1 VTEANADVEA
11 TLRAEG
17 FEVATVEDAAGNAT
31 LEVVLSEAQAEKFAA
46 AEGID
51 LEAKTNADGLTT
63 AEAATLEAA
72 NGFEVW
78 RTWAG
83 PGGLREE
90 MEDLEGEYDD
100 LTQLIT
106 IGQSLL
112 GEPIYAMR
120 VTADADRVR
129 RGKRPSVLY
138 NAAQHAREWITPE
151 VNRRLLRHVLEGYG
165 TDDRIT
171 DILDTTELWF
181 VLVANPDGYDHSF
194 TEDNRLWRKNLRD
207 NNGDGEITPGEGV
220 DLNRNFATNW
230 GYDNEGSSPVT
241 TSDVYRGT
249 GPNSE
254 PETQALDRIMKSIDF
269 SFLVNYHS
277 AAELILYGVGWQ
289 VDDPTPDDLVNIA
302 LAGDDAKVVEPCGLT
317 RLTTSPRNS
326 SQYMRM
332 LAPRRVESR
341 STTVS

>member
-1 VTEANADVEA
+1 MRRILALSVTMLLVLPGIAAASPEAANQTTREPGGLDLYVTEANADVET

-17 FEVATVEDAAGNAT
+17 FEVAAVEDAAGTAT

-241 TSDVYRGT
+241 IRTRSATSSRIFRSTSSMDFRSSASSGGIIVVIVLGT
-249 GPNSE
+249 APVH
-254 PETQALDRIMKSIDF
+254 LR
-269 SFLVNYHS
+269 FLT
-277 AAELILYGVGWQ
+277 W
-289 VDDPTPDDLVNIA
+289 
-302 LAGDDAKVVEPCGLT
+302 
-317 RLTTSPRNS
+317 R
-326 SQYMRM
+326 
-332 LAPRRVESR
+332 PRRY
-341 STTVS
+341 STGIAQFSATCT